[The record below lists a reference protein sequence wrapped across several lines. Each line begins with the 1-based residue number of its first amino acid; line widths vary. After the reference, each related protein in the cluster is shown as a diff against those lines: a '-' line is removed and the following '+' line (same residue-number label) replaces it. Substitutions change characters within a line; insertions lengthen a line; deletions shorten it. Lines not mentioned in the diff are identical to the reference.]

1 VGRLQSERD
10 ELEGR
15 ADDAEGGLAAA
26 QAEMETVQ
34 KRLEAELAALQQT
47 TRREREDTAAAHDA
61 EVGCCSETR
70 DKKRLHILQCQ
81 QYQHGTRGRLS
92 LIEQLASEP
101 CEASSPLPV
110 ALSSSSLVWRK
121 SWMLSARWGVLVVP
135 MEQRAIGSKSSRIS
149 GWLCGELRCL
159 TGAV

>member
-1 VGRLQSERD
+1 MGRLQSERD

-70 DKKRLHILQCQ
+70 DKRRLHIL
-81 QYQHGTRGRLS
+81 
-92 LIEQLASEP
+92 
-101 CEASSPLPV
+101 
-110 ALSSSSLVWRK
+110 
-121 SWMLSARWGVLVVP
+121 
-135 MEQRAIGSKSSRIS
+135 
-149 GWLCGELRCL
+149 
-159 TGAV
+159 